1 MAESILADK
10 AYLFALRIVKLSQ
23 YLHNEKHEYV
33 ISKKVLDSGTA
44 IGVYVEEGRQAVD
57 RSDFAKSY
65 SISLKESVKTNF
77 WLRILRDSDFV
88 GKAHAES
95 LLDDCVELQKMLS
108 SSLKTVRG
116 NI

>member
-1 MAESILADK
+1 MAESILAEK

-44 IGVYVEEGRQAVD
+44 IGVYVEEGRQGFD

-65 SISLKESVKTNF
+65 SISLKEAGKTKF
-77 WLRILRDSDFV
+77 WLRVLRDSEFV
-88 GKAHAES
+88 GKATRNLYWMTAS
-95 LLDDCVELQKMLS
+95 NCK
-108 SSLKTVRG
+108 KC
-116 NI
+116 